1 MRTWWPG
8 QARGVTLVE
17 LAVVLAILGA
27 GIGAAVPTVSRA
39 LDRYRVVGAA
49 SDLYGALHLTR
60 ARARQTGVMHALVID
75 PPDGQTF
82 RIVEDPTGEARTVAG
97 PRTLVGGVAVSG
109 NTTIRFSPKGFA
121 VPFGTITVRGTDGE
135 VRRLV
140 VNILGRVRVE
150 DGLPPR

>member
-1 MRTWWPG
+1 MGTRERG
-8 QARGVTLVE
+8 GARGVTLVE

-27 GIGAAVPTVSRA
+27 GIGAAVPLVGRA
-39 LDRYRVVGAA
+39 VDRYRVVGAG

-75 PPDGQTF
+75 PDGRTF
-82 RIVEDPTGEARTVAG
+82 RVVEDPAGLARTVAG
-97 PRTLVGGVAVSG
+97 PRTLVDGVAVSG

-150 DGLPPR
+150 DGPPPR

>member
-1 MRTWWPG
+1 MPKRVLG
-8 QARGVTLVE
+8 EARGVTLVE
-17 LAVVLAILGA
+17 LAVVLAILGV
-27 GIGAAVPTVSRA
+27 GIGVTVPAVGRA

-75 PPDGQTF
+75 RDGRTF
-82 RIVEDPTGEARTVAG
+82 RIVEDPTGQARTVAG
-97 PRTLVGGVAVSG
+97 PRTLVDGVAVSG

-121 VPFGTITVRGTDGE
+121 VPFGTITVRADDE

-150 DGLPPR
+150 DGKPTR

>member
-1 MRTWWPG
+1 MRKRGLGGT
-8 QARGVTLVE
+8 AGVTLVE

-27 GIGAAVPTVSRA
+27 GIGAAVPALGRA

-49 SDLYGALHLTR
+49 SDVYGALHLTR

-75 PPDGQTF
+75 PDGQSF
-82 RIVEDPTGEARTVAG
+82 RIVEDPTGEPRTVVG
-97 PRTLVGGVAVSG
+97 PRQLVGGVAVSG

-121 VPFGTITVRGTDGE
+121 VPFGTITVRGTNGE

-150 DGLPPR
+150 DGPPPR

>member
-8 QARGVTLVE
+8 QTRGVTLVE

-27 GIGAAVPTVSRA
+27 GIGVAVPAVGRV

-49 SDLYGALHLTR
+49 GDLYGALHLTR

-75 PPDGQTF
+75 PDGRTF
-82 RIVEDPTGEARTVAG
+82 RVVEDPTGEARTVGA
-97 PRTLVGGVAVSG
+97 PRALVDGVAVSG

-121 VPFGTITVRGTDGE
+121 VPFGTITVRSTDGE

-150 DGLPPR
+150 DGPPPR